1 MILKFWGAART
12 VTGSMHLLQLDNG
25 KKILLDCGLYQG
37 SEGFADEYNRNFP
50 AEPSEIDILILS
62 HAHIDHCGNIPQLV
76 KQGFRGR
83 IYSTHGTFDLASIL
97 LQDSAKIQEGDAI
110 RENKW
115 RLKQGLPPVEPLYK
129 VSDVPRALNNF
140 VTLSYDHWT
149 KIDED
154 VELLFLDA
162 GHMLGSASI
171 SLRINEGGKTKT
183 IGFTGDIGR
192 PGSPILRDAHPMPQS
207 DYLISE
213 STYGG
218 KVHESITDAKEKL
231 LEVIQ
236 DACVERKGK
245 LLIPA
250 FSVGRTQNLIYS
262 LDQLCNEGRLPKIP
276 VYVDSPLAVN
286 ATQVF
291 QMHPE
296 CYDEDLIE
304 YMTYDKDPFGFNGLR
319 YIRDASESKELNTKN
334 GPFIV
339 ISASGMMTAG
349 RILHH
354 LRNSISDPRN
364 TVLVV
369 GYCAK
374 GTLGEKIVNGAETVK
389 IFGEAYDV
397 KARIVRLN
405 SYSGHAGEDELSEFI
420 MSGYSQDQTKEIFL
434 VHGEEDRAE
443 LFQQCLSKNGYPR
456 VSVPSRS
463 EQVIL

>member
-25 KKILLDCGLYQG
+25 KNILLDCGLYQG
-37 SEGFADEYNRNFP
+37 SEGFADEYNRSFP
-50 AEPSEIDILILS
+50 CEPSEIDVLILS

-76 KQGFRGR
+76 KQGFEGR
-83 IYSTHGTFDLASIL
+83 IFSTHGTYDLASLL
-97 LQDSAKIQEGDAI
+97 LQDSARIQEGDAI

-115 RLKQGLPPVEPLYK
+115 RKRKKMELIEPLYK
-129 VSDVPRALNNF
+129 VADVPRALNNF
-140 VTLSYDHWT
+140 VTISYDKWT
-149 KIDED
+149 HIDD
-154 VELLFLDA
+154 GIELLFLDA
-162 GHMLGSASI
+162 GHMLGSASVNLKI
-171 SLRINEGGKTKT
+171 TENGKTTT

-192 PGSPILRDAHPMPQS
+192 PGSPILKDAVTMPQA

-218 KVHESITDAKEKL
+218 KSHESIVDAKEKL
-231 LEVIQ
+231 LEVIL

-245 LLIPA
+245 LIIPA

-262 LDQLCNEGRLPKIP
+262 LDQLHTAGLLPKIP

-286 ATQVF
+286 ATGVF

-296 CYDEDLIE
+296 CYDEDLHE
-304 YMTYDKDPFGFNGLR
+304 YMVHDTNPFGFNGLEYVR
-319 YIRDASESKELNTKN
+319 LAKDSKELNTKK

-354 LRNSISDPRN
+354 LRNGISSEQN
-364 TVLVV
+364 TILVV

-374 GTLGEKIVNGAETVK
+374 GTLGEKIVNGAEKVR
-389 IFGEAYDV
+389 IFGEEYQV
-397 KARIVRLN
+397 KAKVVRLN
-405 SYSGHAGEDELSEFI
+405 SYSGHAGEDELEQFI
-420 MSGYSQDQTKEIFL
+420 SRGFDTQKTKEIFL
-434 VHGEEDRAE
+434 VHGAEDRAE
-443 LFQQCLSKNGYPR
+443 MFRDHLASKGFH
-456 VSVPSRS
+456 VSVPSRG
-463 EQVIL
+463 EHVIL